1 MAENNFSSPAIAK
14 ELQKRYGNKTKVVK
28 ISMRHE
34 EEVKNFV
41 MKIEEAHKKAAKSK
55 LPSY

>member
-28 ISMRHE
+28 ISMQHE